1 MVHRKQFM
9 ALAAAGLISV
19 MSLGSAFTAYADG
32 WTKSGDKWTYVENNA
47 TRKGWVH
54 TSDGYYYMDLS
65 TGYMSTGF
73 VQIDGKWYFFKPNGL
88 MATGWVNTD
97 DKWYYMLDDGTMVT
111 GWLKI
116 DRGNNEVDYYDRRG
130 DGSMGTGWREMDN
143 AWYYFQSNGK

>member
-97 DKWYYMLDDGTMVT
+97 DKWY
-111 GWLKI
+111 
-116 DRGNNEVDYYDRRG
+116 
-130 DGSMGTGWREMDN
+130 
-143 AWYYFQSNGK
+143 

>member
-73 VQIDGKWYFFKPNGL
+73 VQIDGKWYYFNEISDGKRGALLKNTTTPDGYVVDENGV
-88 MATGWVNTD
+88 W
-97 DKWYYMLDDGTMVT
+97 
-111 GWLKI
+111 
-116 DRGNNEVDYYDRRG
+116 
-130 DGSMGTGWREMDN
+130 
-143 AWYYFQSNGK
+143 NGK

>member
-73 VQIDGKWYFFKPNGL
+73 VQIDGNGIFSSL
-88 MATGWVNTD
+88 TA
-97 DKWYYMLDDGTMVT
+97 
-111 GWLKI
+111 
-116 DRGNNEVDYYDRRG
+116 
-130 DGSMGTGWREMDN
+130 
-143 AWYYFQSNGK
+143 